1 MRLEKFFETVF
12 GKRAMRSFCGKLL
25 CVKGRTFES
34 FVSENL
40 LSGAGLAA
48 AFFGVLFLP
57 KVPAPH
63 IFIACLALLL
73 APLTLRSFA
82 VLYRFGLRHRAMEEM
97 IPDLLLQASVF
108 PPKTPVTKTLEAFAS
123 EEFGE
128 LGMEFGRCAAEIT
141 AGKSIGTTFADFSD
155 RADSPVVNRALN
167 LLLHGYESGAD
178 MSAVFRETAEDLL
191 ETASAFRERQA
202 ALLVEKYTL
211 LFAGAVIVPAI
222 LGLIISMVSGMHFS
236 EFAEFGIGLPAEQ
249 RKQLFDAAVLG
260 SQAYIAEY
268 AILAS
273 AFLGFQEKDWKK
285 GVLYAAFMLPAGFI
299 AYFAAGAFF

>member
-1 MRLEKFFETVF
+1 
-12 GKRAMRSFCGKLL
+12 MRSFCGKLL

-48 AFFGVLFLP
+48 AFFGVLFLL
-57 KVPAPH
+57 KLPAGH
-63 IFIACLALLL
+63 ILFACIALLFVPL
-73 APLTLRSFA
+73 ASRSFA
-82 VLYRFGLRHRAMEEM
+82 VLYRFGVRRRAMEEM

-108 PPKTPVTKTLEAFAS
+108 PPKTPMAKTLEAFAS
-123 EEFGE
+123 EEFGG
-128 LGMEFGRCAAEIT
+128 LGKEFGKCAAGIT
-141 AGKSIGTTFADFSD
+141 AGKSVAQAFADFSE
-155 RADSPVVNRALN
+155 RADSAIADRALN

-202 ALLVEKYTL
+202 GLLVQKYTL
-211 LFAGAVIVPAI
+211 LFAGAIIVPAI
-222 LGLIISMVSGMHFS
+222 LGMIISMVSGMHFS
-236 EFAEFGIGLPAEQ
+236 EFAEFGLGVPAEQ

-285 GVLYAAFMLPAGFI
+285 GCLYAAFMLPAGFL
-299 AYFAAGAFF
+299 AYFAAGMFF